1 MTTNTYGLKSLFILI
16 IIFIVTMILAFLSGC
31 LCAAILVYF
40 KNGSFI
46 FGWHEDVLFSIKR
59 GFVVGIPTG
68 VGIWILSRMKQK
80 EEPSSK
86 Q

>member
-1 MTTNTYGLKSLFILI
+1 MKPNTYGFKSLFILL
-16 IIFIVTMILAFLSGC
+16 IIFIVTMTLAFLSGC

-59 GFVVGIPTG
+59 GIAMGIPTG
-68 VGIWILSRMKQK
+68 VGIWLLSKIK
-80 EEPSSK
+80 EKENL
-86 Q
+86 

>member
-1 MTTNTYGLKSLFILI
+1 MTPNTYGLKSLFILLAT
-16 IIFIVTMILAFLSGC
+16 FIVTMTLAFLSGC

-59 GFVVGIPTG
+59 GIVVGIPTA
-68 VGIWILSRMKQK
+68 VGIWLLSKMKDKGLPRNSQ
-80 EEPSSK
+80 
-86 Q
+86 